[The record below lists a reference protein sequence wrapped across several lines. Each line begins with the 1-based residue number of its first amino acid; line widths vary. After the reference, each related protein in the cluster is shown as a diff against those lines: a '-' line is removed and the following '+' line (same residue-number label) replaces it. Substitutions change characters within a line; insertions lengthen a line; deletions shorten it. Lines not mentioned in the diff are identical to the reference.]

1 MHGQAALN
9 TRRPIGPRNTDRAL
23 PERAPE
29 LPMARQPPDRGLAL
43 LALLFF
49 LSGAVALVHEV
60 AWIRKLTLIF
70 GATAPAVSLVLA
82 IFFAG
87 MALGAWCVCRV
98 WKGHPA
104 AVRLYAGLEAAVGIW
119 ALLFPSLL
127 SVTERLYGWLY
138 PASAGHAGW
147 LFVARATLVSFLL
160 LPPSALMGATL
171 PVLVR
176 HFVRMRAHLGA
187 RIATLYALNTFGG
200 ALGALAAG
208 FWLIRTLGVDGTI
221 YAAGAGN
228 LMLGGAAWLLA
239 SRANSFPVTASARG
253 SVPSRSWR
261 SRAWI
266 GAAMAFG
273 LSGFTGLAYEVVWTR
288 YLSLF
293 TVTSLYA
300 YSTML
305 TVFLVGLAVGSLTA
319 ARWADRHPDLLARFG
334 WLQIAVGISS
344 LALFPSLVAVASSR
358 IWFRL
363 TDPLYS
369 QLAVSAV
376 LMIVPAALMGMAFP
390 VLCKIVATEPDTAS
404 AIVGVVYALNTL
416 GAILGSILAGFVLIP
431 VFGMQLSVGLL
442 ASVNVAVG
450 LAALACGPSLRWRR
464 TALALAGTLAV
475 VVLVRHVLP
484 LDLPRARL
492 QQYVG
497 GAEQV
502 LDVREGRMATAWV
515 TEDAWGRRSLWGNS
529 SVLGRTR
536 RLYRM
541 DLSAQRLQGHIP
553 LVLHRGDPRTV
564 LGIGFGTGQTFGAQL
579 LYPIRRLDVVEIS
592 PEVVE
597 LALTYFGQHPDGV
610 RSDPPAPVIIGDAR
624 SFVRVTHAHYDV
636 ISLEMPPHAEAGVVH
651 FYTREFYALARE
663 RLAPH
668 RALAQWLPI
677 YNVTPEE
684 TRGIVRTFLAEFPE
698 SALWYNGANLLLLG
712 FKGTF
717 ELSLRGVRERLQ
729 HPGIA
734 TDLAVSHLGGPNEL
748 LADPKYFVAGFL
760 MGPVGLA
767 ALAKGGPVYT
777 DNRPAL
783 EPTWRGVPAWGP
795 GRG

>member
-60 AWIRKLTLIF
+60 VWIRKLTLIF
-70 GATAPAVSLVLA
+70 GATAPAVSLGLA
-82 IFFAG
+82 IFFPG
-87 MALGAWCVCRV
+87 MVLGAWCVCRV

-104 AVRLYAGLEAAVGIW
+104 AVRLYAGPE
-119 ALLFPSLL
+119 
-127 SVTERLYGWLY
+127 E
-138 PASAGHAGW
+138 
-147 LFVARATLVSFLL
+147 
-160 LPPSALMGATL
+160 
-171 PVLVR
+171 
-176 HFVRMRAHLGA
+176 
-187 RIATLYALNTFGG
+187 GG
-200 ALGALAAG
+200 GV
-208 FWLIRTLGVDGTI
+208 WLIRTLGVDGTI

-502 LDVREGRMATAWV
+502 LDGREGRMATAWA
-515 TEDAWGRRSLWGNS
+515 TEDAWGRRSLWGDS

-536 RLYRM
+536 RPYRM

-592 PEVVE
+592 PE
-597 LALTYFGQHPDGV
+597 
-610 RSDPPAPVIIGDAR
+610 
-624 SFVRVTHAHYDV
+624 
-636 ISLEMPPHAEAGVVH
+636 
-651 FYTREFYALARE
+651 
-663 RLAPH
+663 
-668 RALAQWLPI
+668 
-677 YNVTPEE
+677 
-684 TRGIVRTFLAEFPE
+684 
-698 SALWYNGANLLLLG
+698 
-712 FKGTF
+712 
-717 ELSLRGVRERLQ
+717 
-729 HPGIA
+729 
-734 TDLAVSHLGGPNEL
+734 
-748 LADPKYFVAGFL
+748 
-760 MGPVGLA
+760 
-767 ALAKGGPVYT
+767 
-777 DNRPAL
+777 
-783 EPTWRGVPAWGP
+783 
-795 GRG
+795 